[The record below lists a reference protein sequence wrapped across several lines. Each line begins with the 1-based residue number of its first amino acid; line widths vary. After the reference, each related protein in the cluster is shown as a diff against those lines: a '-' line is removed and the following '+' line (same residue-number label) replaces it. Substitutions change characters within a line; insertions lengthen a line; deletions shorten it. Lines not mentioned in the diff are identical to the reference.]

1 MKVSI
6 IVPVYNAEKFLPQ
19 CLDSLVNQSLDD
31 YEVILINDGSKDSSA
46 EIIEQYKNKYPQ
58 IINAVTVQNGGQGR
72 ARNIGMKMA
81 KGKYLGFADSD
92 DWVSPDMFRL
102 MYEKAEAEGA
112 DLTVC
117 DIEERYDNGGS
128 RRINMS
134 QYERLIKIDTAVWD
148 KLIRRDLAEGVYFP
162 ENKIWYE
169 DLAFVIKI
177 ALKSKKQARLSEPLY
192 FYRVGQESTM
202 NNNNSR
208 KNLDI
213 ITILEDLKAFMLPLG
228 YKEEFNS
235 LVINHLLL
243 ETVKRVERQNSSDKK
258 EVMKELRNYVK
269 QNIPSLTKCESFK
282 AESFNRRLIMYLNYH
297 GLSGLSRK
305 ILNLKSGMAK

>member
-6 IVPVYNAEKFLPQ
+6 IVPVYNAEKFLPK
-19 CLDSLVNQSLDD
+19 CLDSLVNQSIDD
-31 YEVILINDGSKDSSA
+31 YELIIINDGSKDSSA
-46 EIIEQYKNKYPQ
+46 EIIESYKKKYPE
-58 IINAVTVQNGGQGR
+58 IINAVTVENGGQGR
-72 ARNIGMKMA
+72 ARNIGIKMA

-92 DWVSPDMFRL
+92 DWVSPDMFKH
-102 MYEKAEAEGA
+102 MYEKAEAENA

-117 DIEERYDNGGS
+117 DIEECYDDGS
-128 RRINMS
+128 SRTINMS

-148 KLIRRDLAEGVYFP
+148 KLIRRDLVENVYFP
-162 ENKIWYE
+162 EGKVWYE
-169 DLAFVIKI
+169 DLSFVIKI
-177 ALKSKKQARLSEPLY
+177 ALKSQKQARLPENLY

-213 ITILEDLKAFMLPLG
+213 IKILDELKAYMLPLG

-243 ETVKRVERQNSSDKK
+243 ETIKRVDKQNGSDKK
-258 EVMKELRNYVK
+258 DVMRELRAYVR

-282 AESFNRRLIMYLNYH
+282 AETLNRRIIMYLNYH
-297 GLSGLSRK
+297 GFSGLSRQ
-305 ILNLKSGMAK
+305 ILKLKNNIS

>member
-6 IVPVYNAEKFLPQ
+6 IVPVYNAEKFLPK
-19 CLDSLVNQSLDD
+19 CLDSLVNQSIDD

-46 EIIEQYKNKYPQ
+46 EIIESYKKKYPE
-58 IINAVTVQNGGQGR
+58 IINAVTVENGGQGR
-72 ARNIGMKMA
+72 ARNIGIKMA

-92 DWVSPDMFRL
+92 DWVSPDMFKH
-102 MYEKAEAEGA
+102 MYEKAEEENA

-117 DIEERYDNGGS
+117 DIEECYDDGS
-128 RRINMS
+128 SRTINMS
-134 QYERLIKIDTAVWD
+134 RYERLIKIDTAVWD
-148 KLIRRDLAEGVYFP
+148 KLIRRDLVEDVYFP
-162 ENKIWYE
+162 EGKVWYE
-169 DLAFVIKI
+169 DLSFVIKI
-177 ALKSKKQARLSEPLY
+177 ALKSKKQARLPESLY

-213 ITILEDLKAFMLPLG
+213 IKILDDLKVYMLPLG

-243 ETVKRVERQNSSDKK
+243 ETIKRVDKQNGSDKK
-258 EVMKELRNYVK
+258 EVMRELRAYVR
-269 QNIPSLTKCESFK
+269 QNIPNLTKCESFK
-282 AESFNRRLIMYLNYH
+282 AETLNRRIIMYLNYH
-297 GLSGLSRK
+297 GLSGLSRQ
-305 ILNLKSGMAK
+305 ILKLKKNIS